1 MRHLRRLGAR
11 VRVAL
16 QGLRTHYTG

>member
-11 VRVAL
+11 VRIAL